1 MSLQKY
7 RGMLLVGL
15 GIGLVLFYTTF
26 VTARTYYNPSATLLI
41 IILGAFISVGGLLA
55 SKYRDRGSGALF
67 LNPLVSKMR
76 GGFPILFFVTILA
89 LAADVILTLYAVSSF
104 GYEVEANQVVASL
117 IRKGDL
123 PAWLG
128 QQFAPA
134 LITGILFALF
144 RNIYL
149 RTMAVFFTVGT
160 LGYAV
165 ATVLNDVLVVYE
177 LSVPRS

>member
-7 RGMLLVGL
+7 RGVLLVGL
-15 GIGLVLFYTTF
+15 GIALVLFYTTY

-41 IILGAFISVGGLLA
+41 VILGAFISVGGLLA
-55 SKYRDRGSGALF
+55 SRHRGGGGALF
-67 LNPLVSKMR
+67 LHPLVSKMR
-76 GGFPILFFVTILA
+76 GGFPILFLLTILA
-89 LAADVILTLYAVSSF
+89 LAADVVLTLYAVSNF
-104 GYEVEANQVVASL
+104 GVEVEANQVVSSL

-144 RNIYL
+144 RNIYV
-149 RTMAVFFTVGT
+149 RTMVAFFTLGT

-165 ATVLNDVLVVYE
+165 ATVLNDVLVIYD
-177 LSVPRS
+177 LSALRA